1 MTALAPNPDDVRLQ
15 AARLA
20 AALIRFEQS
29 AAHLAS
35 GATPRG
41 TRRVGTEAYRFLPSW
56 RTVPREEVERFLVAL
71 PSPAFL
77 APTTIRGVIALTLLH
92 ELSGERRQGAE
103 KTLANYA
110 AGLDDLSA
118 RGGLGPASSVLLEF
132 DDESH
137 VFSFAVAR
145 EWTQQFPVQV
155 AWNIRPLDGDG
166 AAEGCL
172 MLIRSDGR
180 EFPGRSCM
188 LGPGFRPRQ

>member
-1 MTALAPNPDDVRLQ
+1 MTAIASNPDDVRSQ

-20 AALIRFEQS
+20 AALLRFEQA
-29 AAHLAS
+29 AAHLAPGS
-35 GATPRG
+35 TPLG
-41 TRRVGTEAYRFLPSW
+41 TLRVGTEAYRFLPSW

-77 APTTIRGVIALTLLH
+77 ALTTSRGVIALTLLH

-103 KTLANYA
+103 KTLSNYA
-110 AGLDDLSA
+110 AGLDNLSA
-118 RGGLGPASSVLLEF
+118 RSGLGPASPVLLEF
-132 DDESH
+132 DGESH
-137 VFSFAVAR
+137 VFSFAAVR

-155 AWNIRPLDGDG
+155 AWNIRPLTGD
-166 AAEGCL
+166 AAGEACL